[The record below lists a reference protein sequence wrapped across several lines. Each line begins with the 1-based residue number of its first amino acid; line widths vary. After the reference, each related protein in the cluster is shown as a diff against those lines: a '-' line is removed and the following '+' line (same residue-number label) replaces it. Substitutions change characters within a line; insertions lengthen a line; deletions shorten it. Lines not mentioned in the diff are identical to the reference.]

1 MRTDHKRAASQN
13 MPDHRLGEQ
22 DLVGDELLV
31 PCAHATHPQH
41 PCMTGREGH
50 HTDWGL
56 GEGCTSLCALWE
68 SGSKRTPAEWVSG
81 ETPDAFFTRKNHV
94 RKS

>member
-1 MRTDHKRAASQN
+1 MLGWKSGILSRMRDAVVRTDHKRAVSQN

-31 PCAHATHPQH
+31 PCAHATHPQQ

-56 GEGCTSLCALWE
+56 GEGWCSLRAL
-68 SGSKRTPAEWVSG
+68 
-81 ETPDAFFTRKNHV
+81 
-94 RKS
+94 